1 MRGSF
6 FMAPDRTHMQRRRKM
21 LLFMKV
27 LFTQFIAE
35 MGDKTQ
41 LMLVAMTSKFKLK
54 DILLGTGVAIL
65 VLNGLAVLAG
75 GLVSTVVPTWL
86 IRLIAGEASLCF
98 AETTR
103 T

>member
-27 LFTQFIAE
+27 IFTQFIAE

-54 DILLGTGVAIL
+54 WCGIKKVDILFSRI
-65 VLNGLAVLAG
+65 
-75 GLVSTVVPTWL
+75 S
-86 IRLIAGEASLCF
+86 
-98 AETTR
+98 
-103 T
+103 